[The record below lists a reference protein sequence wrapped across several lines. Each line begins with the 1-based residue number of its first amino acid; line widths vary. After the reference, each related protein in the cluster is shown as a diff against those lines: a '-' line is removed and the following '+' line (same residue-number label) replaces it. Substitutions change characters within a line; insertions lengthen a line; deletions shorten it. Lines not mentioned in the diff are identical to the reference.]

1 MKHYQL
7 AVVIGRFQ
15 PLHIGHEELI
25 KNALLHADHV
35 LLLLGSSNESR
46 TFKNPFTFYERRD
59 MIEKTFA
66 KHVYQLSIQPLPDT
80 NNNASWIKSVAKLI
94 QSTSNEL
101 DITETCIVVCDKDT
115 LTTDSNDLL
124 RQLPFPVI
132 PVPTYYSISATSVRQ
147 SLFDGV
153 SPYNMINLPKPVQTY
168 LVKNWVNVSVNTQK
182 KVEKKLKWFD
192 RSPYCY
198 LVEPLTWIALFFSL

>member
-1 MKHYQL
+1 MKKYQL

-25 KNALLHADHV
+25 KNALLHAEHV

-46 TFKNPFTFYERRD
+46 TVKNPFTFYERRD
-59 MIEKTFA
+59 MIEKAFISS
-66 KHVYQLSIQPLPDT
+66 VYRLSIKPLPDT
-80 NNNASWIKSVAKLI
+80 NNNTSWIKSVGKLI

-101 DITETCIVVCDKDT
+101 KVTDVCFIVCDKDT
-115 LTTDSNDLL
+115 STTDSNDLL
-124 RQLPFPVI
+124 RQLPYSVI
-132 PVPTYYSISATSVRQ
+132 PIPSFYSISATSIRQ
-147 SLFDGV
+147 SLFEGV
-153 SPYNMINLPKPVQTY
+153 RPNDMVSLPKPIQSY
-168 LVKNWVNVSVNTQK
+168 LSKHWLNIQLNTHE

-198 LVEPLTWIALFFSL
+198 LIEPLSWIALFFSF